1 MLYLGLFT
9 FLSNLV
15 LECRLFEVTTTD
27 KCRLMFF
34 IAKFL
39 KLMGKTREAEELFLS
54 VENIL
59 MQVKWEI
66 TLNPSNAV
74 LFISDIFRYH
84 LPLFPYNVICKQR
97 T

>member
-39 KLMGKTREAEELFLS
+39 KLMGKTREAEGLFLR
-54 VENIL
+54 VENML
-59 MQVKWEI
+59 MQVQREI
-66 TLNPSNAV
+66 TLNPSSAIA
-74 LFISDIFRYH
+74 FMSDIFRCH
-84 LPLFPYNVICKQR
+84 LPLFLYRFTHKGRN
-97 T
+97 